1 MQDILKTRIKA
12 GQITNLTDARYF
24 AARGVSWLGF
34 QLDAG
39 GEGHIS
45 PQMFSAIKEWV
56 EGPLFVGT
64 FGASTAAE
72 INESA
77 EILKLD
83 MIQVGLFSG
92 LDELKQIKG
101 IPIIKEI
108 VVQETSD
115 LTHLESEL
123 ETYNSVVDSFL
134 LDFGKNGITWEM
146 LQAQPETITLLAKF
160 CKNFRVILSIV
171 SKPAQTVEIMD
182 KIKPLG
188 FNFVGGDE
196 EKVGFKSFED
206 LDEIFDLLE
215 IEEV

>member
-12 GQITNLTDARYF
+12 SQITNLTDARYF

-39 GEGHIS
+39 GEGQVS

-56 EGPLFVGT
+56 EGPFFVGY

-72 INESA
+72 INESVD
-77 EILKLD
+77 ILKLD

-92 LDELKQIKG
+92 LDDLKQIKTV
-101 IPIIKEI
+101 PIIKEI
-108 VVQETSD
+108 VIQEPSD
-115 LTHLESEL
+115 LSHLAQEL
-123 ETYNSVVDSFL
+123 EIYNEVVDSFL
-134 LDFGKNGITWEM
+134 LDFGKNGITWEV
-146 LQAQPETITLLAKF
+146 LQAQPEMADLLAQF
-160 CKNFRVILSIV
+160 CKDFRIILSIV
-171 SKPAQTVEIMD
+171 SKPEQIVEIID
-182 KIKPLG
+182 KINPLG

-215 IEEV
+215 IEE

>member
-1 MQDILKTRIKA
+1 LQDTLKTQVKA

-24 AARGVSWLGF
+24 AARGASWLGF

-39 GEGHIS
+39 GAGQVS

-72 INESA
+72 INETVN
-77 EILKLD
+77 LLNLD

-92 LDELKQIKG
+92 LDDLKQIKT
-101 IPIIKEI
+101 IPVIKEI
-108 VVQETSD
+108 VVQEPSD
-115 LTHLESEL
+115 LTHLEQEL
-123 ETYNSVVDSFL
+123 EAYNTFVDSFL
-134 LDFGKNGITWEM
+134 LDFGKNGINWEM
-146 LQAQPETITLLAKF
+146 LEAQPEILALLSKF
-160 CKNFRVILSIV
+160 CKNFRIILSIV
-171 SKPAQTVEIMD
+171 SKPEQTIEIID
-182 KIKPLG
+182 KLNPLG

-206 LDEIFDLLE
+206 LDKIFDLLE
-215 IEEV
+215 IEEE

>member
-39 GEGHIS
+39 GEGHVS

-72 INESA
+72 IIESA

-92 LDELKQIKG
+92 LDDLKQIEN

-108 VVQETSD
+108 VIQEPSD

-123 ETYNSVVDSFL
+123 EAYNTVVDSFL
-134 LDFGKNGITWEM
+134 LDFGKNGITWKM
-146 LQAQPETITLLAKF
+146 LQSQPDTVGLLAKF
-160 CKNFRVILSIV
+160 CKNFRIILSIV
-171 SKPAQTVEIMD
+171 SKPEQIVEI
-182 KIKPLG
+182 IEELNPLG

-215 IEEV
+215 IEE

>member
-1 MQDILKTRIKA
+1 MQDTLKTQVKA

-24 AARGVSWLGF
+24 AARGASWLGF

-39 GEGHIS
+39 GAGQVS

-72 INESA
+72 INETVN
-77 EILKLD
+77 LLNLD

-92 LDELKQIKG
+92 LDDLKQIKT
-101 IPIIKEI
+101 IPVIKEI
-108 VVQETSD
+108 VVQEPSD
-115 LTHLESEL
+115 LTHLEQEL
-123 ETYNSVVDSFL
+123 EAYNTFVDSFL
-134 LDFGKNGITWEM
+134 LDFGKNGINWEM
-146 LQAQPETITLLAKF
+146 LEAQPEILALLSKF
-160 CKNFRVILSIV
+160 CKNFRIILSIV
-171 SKPAQTVEIMD
+171 SKPEQTIEIID
-182 KIKPLG
+182 KLNPLG

-206 LDEIFDLLE
+206 LDKIFDLLE
-215 IEEV
+215 IEEE